1 MMEIICDRIFE
12 FGITTSLV
20 FSVSLKFV
28 VGGKT
33 KNSSSAELT
42 YSVIMGIPQNAT
54 GTSAVLLVS
63 LNDHSTTNECEPHR
77 KCHSRVVPP
86 TRTICMFTGHIS
98 PHISPQVERNE
109 CSSLGKNSAC
119 RVFMPTRIPSNT
131 DIAGLPFPSIL
142 RRAFCA
148 D

>member
-109 CSSLGKNSAC
+109 CGKKFGVPSVYANPNTFKHRYCWTALSLDSTPC
-119 RVFMPTRIPSNT
+119 F
-131 DIAGLPFPSIL
+131 L
-142 RRAFCA
+142 C
-148 D
+148 